1 MKLTSYTCDYC
12 DGETDEP
19 AYTLSDRIAGKE
31 LHFCSSECLL
41 NHITRKVASQR
52 EQTLAGLVVEWRK
65 FGDALRRDDRDRFLQ
80 MLNKAEPLAQTLLS
94 SGEQM
99 LPNEALLMAALLVVR
114 EDNQGNTTQQREE
127 GLPFG

>member
-19 AYTLSDRIAGKE
+19 AYSLSDRAAGKE
-31 LHFCSSECLL
+31 LHFCDSQCLL
-41 NHITRKVASQR
+41 NYMTRKIALQR
-52 EQTLAGLVVEWRK
+52 KQTFAELIVEWRK

-80 MLNKAEPLAQTLLS
+80 MLNKAEPLAQALLS
-94 SGEQM
+94 SGEEM

-114 EDNQGNTTQQREE
+114 GDNPGNTLQQQE